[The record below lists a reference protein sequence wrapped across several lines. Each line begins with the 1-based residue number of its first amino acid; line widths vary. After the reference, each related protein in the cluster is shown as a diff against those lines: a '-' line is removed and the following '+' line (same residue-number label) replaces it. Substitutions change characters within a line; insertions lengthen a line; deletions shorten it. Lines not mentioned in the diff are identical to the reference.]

1 MNVCCIIPA
10 YQPTQALLD
19 VVLGIC
25 ESEITAVVVVDDG
38 SGAECKHLFEHVKQ
52 LPRVHLL
59 RHAVNLGK
67 GSALKTGLNYA
78 FCEFPDALGFVTA
91 DADGQHDPRDI
102 ARVAETLVNNNP
114 DALTLGVRG
123 FDTEVPF
130 RSRFGNTLTITAVRL
145 LVGHAL
151 RDTQTGLRAIPRKL
165 VPHLLKLAS
174 SGYEFE
180 LDMLIACKHLAIPVR
195 EVVIKTIYHDRNAG
209 SHFNPVLDSM
219 RIYFVLLRFS
229 FASVLTALIDN
240 VTFAALLAAQAS
252 VAQSQTWARLVALV
266 FNYVTVKRAVF
277 LSSDRHKH
285 VVPRYLAL
293 VVVSGF
299 ASYGL
304 IRLFISTLNMEVM
317 AAKIL
322 AETMLFIA
330 NFAIQRDF
338 VFTRQREGSMETD
351 WNLYYKSVPPT
362 AKITRRITA
371 SVLTDAIR
379 KHLGRTRPDTV
390 IELGGANSCFLSA
403 IEKNIG
409 FGTYHVVDKNRYGLR
424 LLEERYSD
432 SANVITHEGD
442 VLGDPSV
449 RGADLVFSVGL
460 VEHFSPSGTSRAIG
474 THFEMAKPGGLV
486 LVSFPTPTWLYRAA
500 RSLTE
505 AAGAW
510 KFPDERPLSPDEVAT
525 TMRQYGDIL
534 AEKTIWPIVFTQH
547 LIVARRRT

>member
-1 MNVCCIIPA
+1 M
-10 YQPTQALLD
+10 
-19 VVLGIC
+19 
-25 ESEITAVVVVDDG
+25 
-38 SGAECKHLFEHVKQ
+38 
-52 LPRVHLL
+52 
-59 RHAVNLGK
+59 
-67 GSALKTGLNYA
+67 
-78 FCEFPDALGFVTA
+78 
-91 DADGQHDPRDI
+91 
-102 ARVAETLVNNNP
+102 
-114 DALTLGVRG
+114 
-123 FDTEVPF
+123 
-130 RSRFGNTLTITAVRL
+130 
-145 LVGHAL
+145 
-151 RDTQTGLRAIPRKL
+151 
-165 VPHLLKLAS
+165 
-174 SGYEFE
+174 
-180 LDMLIACKHLAIPVR
+180 
-195 EVVIKTIYHDRNAG
+195 
-209 SHFNPVLDSM
+209 
-219 RIYFVLLRFS
+219 
-229 FASVLTALIDN
+229 
-240 VTFAALLAAQAS
+240 
-252 VAQSQTWARLVALV
+252 
-266 FNYVTVKRAVF
+266 
-277 LSSDRHKH
+277 
-285 VVPRYLAL
+285 PRYLAL

-338 VFTRQREGSMETD
+338 VFTKHKDDTMETD

-379 KHLGRTRPDTV
+379 KHLGGTHADTV
-390 IELGGANSCFLSA
+390 IELGGANSCFLAA

-432 SANVITHEGD
+432 SAKVITHEGD

-460 VEHFSPSGTSRAIG
+460 VEHFSQAGTSKAIG

-510 KFPDERPLSPDEVAT
+510 KFPDERPLSRDEVAT

-534 AEKTIWPIVFTQH
+534 AERTIWPIVFTQH